1 MQTTNNILL
10 VRPTNFA
17 FNIETAA
24 SNVFQ
29 QKGDES
35 EDATKQKVICEF
47 ELFTTTLQS
56 KGVNVFVMDDT
67 VYPEKPDAI
76 FPNNWVS
83 FHPDGTVIL
92 YPMYAANRRHERRQD
107 ILDTLKKDFEI
118 KQLLDLSNY
127 ENEGMFLEGTGSIVF
142 DHRHKIAYAC
152 LSPRTNKELFVKVCQ
167 HLQYK
172 PIWFLAYDNGGM
184 EIYHTNVMMC
194 VGERFAVICIDS
206 ISNNQEREFVLQS
219 LKESG
224 HQVIDIT
231 WEQMNHFAGNML
243 ALQTNEG
250 KSIVAISQ
258 SAFDSLTQSQKTEI
272 GKYGEL
278 VPLSVNTIETIGGGS
293 VRCMIAEVFLKP
305 IVY

>member
-10 VRPTNFA
+10 VRPSNFV

-24 SNVFQ
+24 SNAFQ
-29 QKGDES
+29 HKAS
-35 EDATKQKVICEF
+35 ENEETTKQKVISEF
-47 ELFTTTLQS
+47 EVFATTLQS

-67 VYPEKPDAI
+67 INPQKPDAV

-83 FHPDGTVIL
+83 FHPDGMVIL
-92 YPMYAANRRHERRQD
+92 YPIYAPNRRHERRQD

-118 KQLLDLSNY
+118 KQLLDLSHY

-152 LSPRTNKELFVKVCQ
+152 LSPRTNKELFVKVCN

-172 PIWFLAYDNGGM
+172 PIWFQAYDNGGM

-194 VGERFAVICIDS
+194 VGERFAVICLDS

-243 ALQTNEG
+243 ELQTNEG

-278 VPLSVNTIETIGGGS
+278 VPLYVNTIETIGGGS
-293 VRCMIAEVFLKP
+293 ARCMIAEVFLKP
-305 IVY
+305 IVH